1 MQSRCFHLTCAGK
14 VYRHT
19 NAITTYQTE
28 LVLSLQATRHSGI
41 SHREDP
47 GQFQMANAS
56 TLLPKAQSP
65 QTLIQSIEDAR
76 EMGRSIPDPP
86 TLSRWSLPE
95 EKLLETVLQC
105 FAHPL
110 VCVNYCKVLL
120 PLQEL
125 SAMVLL
131 LQGHNSLF
139 PLQLFS
145 STLCLVAVCVHA
157 CDVFIRYADAT
168 ESAAGMWHNMQY
180 SRESFFFSFSSL
192 SFKLLNHIITCPMKV
207 LWGKREKCLFGAMA
221 TGSSPTT
228 IAIQMMKEKSSELN
242 IKS

>member
-180 SRESFFFSFSSL
+180 SRESFFFFFFLSL
-192 SFKLLNHIITCPMKV
+192 FQAVESYHYLPYEGVVGKTRKMLVWRNGYRFITNHNCHPNDE
-207 LWGKREKCLFGAMA
+207 RE
-221 TGSSPTT
+221 
-228 IAIQMMKEKSSELN
+228 IQRAQH
-242 IKS
+242 